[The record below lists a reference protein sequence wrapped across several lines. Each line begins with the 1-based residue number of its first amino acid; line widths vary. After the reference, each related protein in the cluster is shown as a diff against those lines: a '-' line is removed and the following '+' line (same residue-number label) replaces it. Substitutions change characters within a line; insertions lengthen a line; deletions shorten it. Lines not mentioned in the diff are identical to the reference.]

1 MMRIT
6 DKVTA
11 SQGITFVKNKV
22 ITMTKRTIRFSHNV
36 YLFHNIEGF
45 SEEEIDTATIPFWI
59 ITILFMIGVIVSSSN
74 LTSGS
79 TLIML
84 AISGTIWNLCKPKY
98 YGLLLTFNS
107 GNKFLFITSD
117 KTGTKN
123 VISVIYEFFETQKEE
138 DLAIQISISN
148 STISINSIYRGF
160 GEGNIFGDV
169 VKGVYI
175 DDK

>member
-1 MMRIT
+1 MTIT
-6 DKVTA
+6 DKVTGI
-11 SQGITFVKNKV
+11 QGITLVKNKV

-36 YLFHNIEGF
+36 YLFHNLEGF
-45 SEEEIDTATIPFWI
+45 SEEEVEIATIPFWI
-59 ITILFMIGVIVSSSN
+59 ITTLFMIGVIISSYN
-74 LTSGS
+74 LTSGWILTMFS
-79 TLIML
+79 
-84 AISGTIWNLCKPKY
+84 ISGMIWNFSKPKY
-98 YGLLLTFNS
+98 YGLLLTLNS

-123 VISVIYEFFETQKEE
+123 VISVIYEFFETEKEE

-160 GEGNIFGDV
+160 VERNIFGYV
-169 VKGVYI
+169 VKGVYT